1 MRQNISGLSLT
12 DITNEHFDLTGAKAA
27 NLAEISNQVCLPVPN
42 GFVITSRACR
52 LFFNQA
58 GVYKQI
64 KKYLNDL
71 DVNDIRALD
80 KVCRTIKTLIM
91 NSELPS
97 EVEKTIA
104 EKIEE
109 LADHS
114 GGNLHMA
121 VRSSASGED
130 SLSSSFAGLYDRVL
144 NVRPAN
150 MVRAYKEVLA
160 GMFNPRAVFYRR
172 TMGYRDI
179 DDLMSVLCITMVDAR
194 SSGCMYTID
203 PNYDIEDC
211 ICINANWGLGVS
223 VVDGSVQTDQT

>member
-1 MRQNISGLSLT
+1 
-12 DITNEHFDLTGAKAA
+12 
-27 NLAEISNQVCLPVPN
+27 
-42 GFVITSRACR
+42 
-52 LFFNQA
+52 
-58 GVYKQI
+58 
-64 KKYLNDL
+64 
-71 DVNDIRALD
+71 
-80 KVCRTIKTLIM
+80 
-91 NSELPS
+91 
-97 EVEKTIA
+97 
-104 EKIEE
+104 
-109 LADHS
+109 
-114 GGNLHMA
+114 MA